1 MTWNKFIKRTYPAR
15 SGLIPFIGVKGVN
28 ALKISSREVEYVAHL
43 ARLEITDSEKEKF
56 TAQLND
62 ILLYIDKLNELDT
75 KGVEPMSHAIAVT
88 NAFREDKILDSI
100 GTENSLA
107 NAPDARGEF
116 FRVPKVID
124 WRRRNSSL
132 QNIVGTAPRAVQ
144 NAAWSEITP
153 YNGN

>member
-1 MTWNKFIKRTYPAR
+1 MK
-15 SGLIPFIGVKGVN
+15 L
-28 ALKISSREVEYVAHL
+28 SSQEVEYVAHL
-43 ARLEITDSEKEKF
+43 ARLEITDKEKDKL

-88 NAFREDKILDSI
+88 NAFREDNIVDSI
-100 GTENSLA
+100 GTEKSLA

-124 WRRRNSSL
+124 
-132 QNIVGTAPRAVQ
+132 
-144 NAAWSEITP
+144 
-153 YNGN
+153 